1 MIAARGEGAIE
12 RQFLCPRAEG
22 SGAGAVFR
30 KPSAPDERLGVIVA
44 DSVERAVRREKTTT
58 ASAVAVVS
66 HRRREA
72 WERGGRQAPAGLR
85 RQRAAIATS

>member
-1 MIAARGEGAIE
+1 M
-12 RQFLCPRAEG
+12 CPRAAG

-30 KPSAPDERLGVIVA
+30 KPSAPHERLGVIVA
-44 DSVERAVRREKTTT
+44 DSVERTVRREKTTTT

-72 WERGGRQAPAGLR
+72 WERGGRQAPVGVR

>member
-1 MIAARGEGAIE
+1 MPAREAGDGT
-12 RQFLCPRAEG
+12 
-22 SGAGAVFR
+22 GAVFR
-30 KPSAPDERLGVIVA
+30 KPSEPHETHGAIVA

-58 ASAVAVVS
+58 TASAVAVVS

-72 WERGGRQAPAGLR
+72 RERGGRPAPVGVR

>member
-1 MIAARGEGAIE
+1 MPART
-12 RQFLCPRAEG
+12 
-22 SGAGAVFR
+22 AGNGTGGVFR
-30 KPSAPDERLGVIVA
+30 KQNAPGKTHGLIVA

-58 ASAVAVVS
+58 TASAVAVAL

-72 WERGGRQAPAGLR
+72 WERAGWPTPVRVR

>member
-1 MIAARGEGAIE
+1 MPARGGQ
-12 RQFLCPRAEG
+12 RCRRG
-22 SGAGAVFR
+22 FR
-30 KPSAPDERLGVIVA
+30 KPSAPHERHGVIVA

-72 WERGGRQAPAGLR
+72 WGRGGRPAPVGVR

>member
-1 MIAARGEGAIE
+1 MPARGGQ
-12 RQFLCPRAEG
+12 RCR
-22 SGAGAVFR
+22 AVFR
-30 KPSAPDERLGVIVA
+30 KPSAPHERLGVIVA

-72 WERGGRQAPAGLR
+72 WERGGRQAPVGVR

>member
-1 MIAARGEGAIE
+1 M
-12 RQFLCPRAEG
+12 CPRAAG

-30 KPSAPDERLGVIVA
+30 KPSAPDERHGVIVA
-44 DSVERAVRREKTTT
+44 DSVERAVRGEKTTT

-72 WERGGRQAPAGLR
+72 WGRGGRPAPVGVR

>member
-1 MIAARGEGAIE
+1 M
-12 RQFLCPRAEG
+12 CPRAAG
-22 SGAGAVFR
+22 SGAGGVFR
-30 KPSAPDERLGVIVA
+30 KPSAPHERLGAIVA

-72 WERGGRQAPAGLR
+72 WERGGRPTPVGVR